1 MLFNGTPLKH
11 TTEATVQCPNHP
23 HLTFLIQATYYKVT
37 SVSTTWSSYSTLI
50 YLPKEKEAYVQSSF
64 TCNNPKRKTT
74 QMSTK
79 GWTHKQIMVQ
89 PYSEILLSGL
99 KKNNYTHP
107 PLPLSGGS
115 HWHHTGG
122 LSEHGPVLSWASVV
136 GMSHPEGGHCPGTT
150 LLQTEHLIHTAP
162 SNSRNT
168 GWFSVPIFIS
178 WYLQR
183 AFNPGVNHP

>member
-11 TTEATVQCPNHP
+11 TTEATVQCHNHP

-99 KKNNYTHP
+99 KKNNYMITRGD
-107 PLPLSGGS
+107 LKNMRKEFTQYS
-115 HWHHTGG
+115 
-122 LSEHGPVLSWASVV
+122 
-136 GMSHPEGGHCPGTT
+136 
-150 LLQTEHLIHTAP
+150 I
-162 SNSRNT
+162 
-168 GWFSVPIFIS
+168 WFHSYKI
-178 WYLQR
+178 LEN
-183 AFNPGVNHP
+183 AK